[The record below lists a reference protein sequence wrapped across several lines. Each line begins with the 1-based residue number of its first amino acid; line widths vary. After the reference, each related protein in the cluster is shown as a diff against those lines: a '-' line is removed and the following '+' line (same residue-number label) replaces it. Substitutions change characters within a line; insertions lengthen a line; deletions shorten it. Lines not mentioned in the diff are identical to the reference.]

1 MCSEIVKLIAHKYQV
16 WFKLFGQLVD
26 NLISISLIHFL
37 FFKVMH
43 RISRVSYTVS
53 YTVYNV
59 GLPFYPEFQYLDKGI
74 QL

>member
-1 MCSEIVKLIAHKYQV
+1 MCSEIVKLIDHKYQV
-16 WFKLFGQLVD
+16 WFKLLGQLVD

-43 RISRVSYTVS
+43 RRCSIGYTVS

-59 GLPFYPEFQYLDKGI
+59 GLPFYPEFQFLDTGI
-74 QL
+74 QM